1 MVMLIYA
8 LLGQERDKI
17 DGLYILLLTTL
28 QMNIT
33 LNLSFSV
40 DIK

>member
-1 MVMLIYA
+1 MLIYV
-8 LLGQERDKI
+8 LLGQERGRI
-17 DGLYILLLTTL
+17 DCLYILLLTTL
-28 QMNIT
+28 QMNRT